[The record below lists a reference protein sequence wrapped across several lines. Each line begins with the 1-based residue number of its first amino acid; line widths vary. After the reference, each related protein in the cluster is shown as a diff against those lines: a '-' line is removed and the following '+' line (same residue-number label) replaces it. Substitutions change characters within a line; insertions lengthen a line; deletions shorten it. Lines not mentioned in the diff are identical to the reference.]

1 MFSDRNDAGRQLAVA
16 LQSYAG
22 RPATVFA
29 LPRGGLPVALE
40 VAKSLGAPLELA
52 LVRKIG
58 LPFYPEVAMG
68 AVMDGNPPAVIRN
81 GEVISH
87 QQISGRDFEACL
99 KRELGEIQRRRGVY
113 IGNRH
118 GRNVR
123 GRTVVIVDDG
133 LATGATMRAAI
144 KGLRARQP
152 DKIVVAVPV
161 CALDVL
167 PMMRLEADDVVCLE
181 APSDFQAVGMHYRHF
196 PQLTD
201 QDVLDVLKQAEK
213 IDPAP

>member
-1 MFSDRNDAGRQLAVA
+1 MFSDRNDAGRQLAFA

-22 RPATVFA
+22 PPATVFA

-81 GEVISH
+81 DEVISH

>member
-1 MFSDRNDAGRQLAVA
+1 MFSDRNDAGRQLTFA

-22 RPATVFA
+22 PPATVFA

-81 GEVISH
+81 DEVISH

-213 IDPAP
+213 IDPAR

>member
-68 AVMDGNPPAVIRN
+68 AVMDGDPPAVIRN
-81 GEVISH
+81 DEVISH
-87 QQISGRDFEACL
+87 QQISERDFEACL
-99 KRELGEIQRRRGVY
+99 KRELAEIQRRRGVY
-113 IGNRH
+113 IGDRL
-118 GRNVR
+118 GRDVR

-152 DKIVVAVPV
+152 DKIVVA
-161 CALDVL
+161 
-167 PMMRLEADDVVCLE
+167 R
-181 APSDFQAVGMHYRHF
+181 
-196 PQLTD
+196 
-201 QDVLDVLKQAEK
+201 
-213 IDPAP
+213 

>member
-1 MFSDRNDAGRQLAVA
+1 MFSDRKQAGQHLATA
-16 LQSYAG
+16 LQSYTG
-22 RPATVFA
+22 QPVTVFA

-58 LPFYPEVAMG
+58 LPFYPEVARG
-68 AVMDGNPPAVIRN
+68 AVMDGDPPAVIRN
-81 GEVISH
+81 DEVISH
-87 QQISGRDFEACL
+87 QQISERDFEACL
-99 KRELGEIQRRRGVY
+99 KRELAEIQRRRGVY
-113 IGNRH
+113 IGDRL
-118 GRNVR
+118 GRDVR
-123 GRTVVIVDDG
+123 GRTVIIVDDG

-167 PMMRLEADDVVCLE
+167 PVMRLEADDLICLE
-181 APSDFQAVGMHYRHF
+181 APPDFQAVGMYYRYF

-213 IDPAP
+213 IDPAR